1 MWGWRG
7 FSSVEPDQSRATR
20 LRLVA
25 AKLNLYKLVRWWLN
39 SSLDGGISFFVS
51 KLRNSILCIFTFFF
65 ATSLLTDLSAF
76 ASSRSSFQKC
86 FGVKDQDFWDKRYDC
101 SGAGRPILPLSIL
114 CRHPT
119 FWRA

>member
-65 ATSLLTDLSAF
+65 CYLSADGF
-76 ASSRSSFQKC
+76 ISICKQSF
-86 FGVKDQDFWDKRYDC
+86 VLPEVLRRKRP
-101 SGAGRPILPLSIL
+101 GFLGQEV
-114 CRHPT
+114 
-119 FWRA
+119 